1 MRAYSYTRF
10 SSPEQAAG
18 DSFRRQTS
26 LAQKY
31 ALERG
36 LDLDDRL
43 TFHDLG
49 VSAFRGAN
57 AATGRLAAFLEAVR
71 GGLVEPG
78 SYLLVESLDRISRQT
93 ARTALRVL
101 EQLVDEGVTVVTLS
115 DGREYTAD
123 RLDNDPTALLLS
135 LLVFI
140 RANEESATKAR
151 RLRSVWEAKR
161 ATATARP
168 LTGMCP
174 GWLELDRRAG
184 AFVVRED
191 RAEVVRR
198 IFRDTLAGSG
208 RNTIA
213 KRLNEEGV
221 PPFGKAARWHDTYV
235 AKILE
240 SEAVVGIFE
249 PHRVEHADGKRVRT
263 PTGEK
268 VPGYFPPVV
277 DAETFAAV
285 RELAR
290 ARAARRGKGRGRYA
304 GPRGRHAAE
313 PVRNL
318 FGGLLI
324 CGRCGGTVTRQNKG
338 RPPKGAEY
346 LVCVAAK
353 TGAGCKY
360 EAIRYDAAERYFL
373 ARAAELIEQAPAGET
388 DEDAAALLEQTRHNL
403 WGLEEEVER
412 LLDSLQRAPSLA
424 IEGRLLKLET
434 VKLGVEKELRGLAA
448 RSEWAQG
455 PSVRRRLDE
464 LAQALQAAPLDRTA
478 ANAIMRQ
485 AFRQVVVDFD
495 AAELVLHWQHG
506 GESRVEYSTAAYGF
520 PVERGAPPK

>member
-10 SSPEQAAG
+10 SSPEQAKG

-26 LAQKY
+26 LAQTY
-31 ALERG
+31 ALHRG
-36 LDLDDRL
+36 LNLDDQL
-43 TFHDLG
+43 TFQDLG

-71 GGLVEPG
+71 SGLVEPG
-78 SYLLVESLDRISRQT
+78 SFLLVESLDRISRQT
-93 ARTALRVL
+93 ARTAFNLLGR
-101 EQLVDEGVTVVTLS
+101 LVDEGVTVVTLS

-135 LLVFI
+135 ILTFL
-140 RANEESATKAR
+140 RANEESETKAR

-161 ATATARP
+161 ATAAARP

-174 GWLELDRRAG
+174 GWLELDREAG
-184 AFVVRED
+184 AFVVLED

-198 IFRDTLAGSG
+198 IFRETLAGSG
-208 RNTIA
+208 RNIITR
-213 KRLNEEGV
+213 RLNEEGV
-221 PPFGKAARWHDTYV
+221 APFGRAARWHDTYV

-240 SEAVVGIFE
+240 SEAVVGVFE

-285 RELAR
+285 RGLAQ
-290 ARAARRGKGRGRYA
+290 AREARRGKGRGRYA

-318 FGGLLI
+318 FSGLLG
-324 CGRCGGTVTRQNKG
+324 CGRCGGTCTRVNKG
-338 RPPKGAEY
+338 RGPKGAAY
-346 LVCVAAK
+346 LACMTAR

-388 DEDAAALLEQTRHNL
+388 DEDAVALLEQTRHNL
-403 WGLEEEVER
+403 FGLAEEVER

-424 IEGRLLKLET
+424 IEGRLVKLEAA
-434 VKLGVEKELRGLAA
+434 KAGVEKELRGLAA
-448 RSEWAQG
+448 RVEWAQG
-455 PSVRRRLDE
+455 PSVRRRLDD

-478 ANAIMRQ
+478 ANATMRTV
-485 AFRQVVVDFD
+485 FRQVVVDFD

-506 GESRVEYSTAAYGF
+506 GESRVEYSPGREFVAAM
-520 PVERGAPPK
+520 